1 MTKTSVWSLGW
12 EDPLEKGMATHSS
25 ILAWEIP
32 WTEEP
37 GELQSMESQRVR
49 HYWLISIWASW
60 VAQVVKN
67 LLSMWRPGLRPLFDP
82 WAWKMPQRRKRLH
95 TPVCLTGE
103 SYRQRN
109 LAGYSSPMGSQRFGH
124 DWVTNWLVGKVQ
136 LAPENVSSVYNER
149 KEF

>member
-82 WAWKMPQRRKRLH
+82 WAWKMPQRRKWLH

-103 SYRQRN
+103 SYRQRS